1 MKKGTNSLGGHR
13 AGARKRRRLWLA
25 ILSLTTLG
33 LAAFLIL
40 RAMDG
45 ALLYF
50 RLPSD
55 LMEQQI
61 VAGQSFRLGGM
72 VEDGSFSKLPDGVS
86 VRFAVT
92 DGAARIPV
100 QYTGIL
106 PDLFREGQGVIAD
119 GAMDGQGTFIA
130 KRVLAKHDENYMP
143 REVYEGLKERGLDN
157 MDQYKSVS
165 VMK

>member
-1 MKKGTNSLGGHR
+1 MKKGMNSLGGHR

-25 ILSLTTLG
+25 VLSLTTLG

-40 RAMDG
+40 WAMDG

-55 LMEQQI
+55 LLEQDM

-72 VEDGSFSKLPDGVS
+72 VEDGSYQKLDDGIS

-92 DGAARIPV
+92 DGAASIPV

-119 GAMDGQGTFIA
+119 GALDQQGTFIA
-130 KRVLAKHDENYMP
+130 SRVLAKHDENYMP
-143 REVYEGLKERGLDN
+143 RDVYESLKQRGLDT
-157 MDQYKSVS
+157 MDQRTSALVVK
-165 VMK
+165 